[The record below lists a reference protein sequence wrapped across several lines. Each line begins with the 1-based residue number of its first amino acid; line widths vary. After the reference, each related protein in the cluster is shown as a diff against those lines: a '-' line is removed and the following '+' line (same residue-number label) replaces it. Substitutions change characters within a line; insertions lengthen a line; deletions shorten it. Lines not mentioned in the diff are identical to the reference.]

1 MKFSILTL
9 LPEIYESLNYSVI
22 GRAIANNLINISVCN
37 IRNYSIDKHKKCD
50 DVPFGGGAGMVMTP
64 QPIHSALE
72 SIDPEHKSL
81 RIYMSPQ
88 GEKLNH
94 NLAKSLS
101 NEKWITLINGS
112 FEGVDQRVIDLDIDK
127 EISIGDYIL
136 TSGDFAS
143 LVIINSISRFIP
155 GVLGSELSAEDES
168 FANGLLEYPQYT
180 RPQNFLGIEV
190 PAVLLSGNHSEI
202 KKWRYAQSRLI
213 TKCKR
218 PDLSE

>member
-1 MKFSILTL
+1 MMCL
-9 LPEIYESLNYSVI
+9 
-22 GRAIANNLINISVCN
+22 
-37 IRNYSIDKHKKCD
+37 
-50 DVPFGGGAGMVMTP
+50 GGGAGMVMTSTN
-64 QPIHSALE
+64 HSALE

-155 GVLGSELSAEDES
+155 GVLGSELSGRRKFRQWVIRVSTIHSSAEFFRNRGS
-168 FANGLLEYPQYT
+168 CGASK
-180 RPQNFLGIEV
+180 RKSLGDKKM
-190 PAVLLSGNHSEI
+190 EI
-202 KKWRYAQSRLI
+202 CSK
-213 TKCKR
+213 
-218 PDLSE
+218 